1 MAKKPSKG
9 EPAEAGTRPLT
20 DPLDIVGDPAAGD
33 PGPGNPAE
41 DFDWGADIPPDLLG
55 GPGDLEGLGP
65 PPPRDPE
72 TGPKRPRSPVIGTT
86 AFLTVEIPLA
96 AIDVLQA
103 WLLDTNHDYLPNP
116 DGGDPIPYKARL
128 RQLEDQ
134 GEAFVEMLLDV
145 LGRDLDA
152 DADRPLTERHYNT
165 GAWLGETFRTA
176 LVRYQQERTQEAV
189 TRALEDFKHHLLTR
203 AQTLLPGIPEDQ
215 LRYLFDA
222 LP

>member
-1 MAKKPSKG
+1 MAKKPTQV
-9 EPAEAGTRPLT
+9 EPVEAGTRPLT
-20 DPLDIVGDPAAGD
+20 DPLDIVGDPASAAPEPD
-33 PGPGNPAE
+33 TFPE
-41 DFDWGADIPPDLLG
+41 DLDLGADIPPDMLAG
-55 GPGDLEGLGP
+55 TGDLEGLGP
-65 PPPRDPE
+65 PPPREPE
-72 TGPKRPRSPVIGTT
+72 AGSKRPRSPVIGTT
-86 AFLTVEIPLA
+86 AFMTVEIPLA
-96 AIDVLQA
+96 AIDALQA

-116 DGGDPIPYKARL
+116 EGGPPIPYKVRL

-165 GAWLGETFRTA
+165 GAWLGENFRTA
-176 LVRYQQERTQEAV
+176 LIRYQQERTQEAV
-189 TRALEDFKHHLLTR
+189 TLALEDFKSHLLTR
-203 AQTLLPGIPEDQ
+203 AQALLPGIPEDQ